1 MMEKPYKRLKMEELQ
16 KSDRKKF
23 IKQTLYLVGFGALA
37 NSPVK
42 VFARAEPK
50 KLSILHTND
59 WHSRI
64 EPFPLLDKKLGGK
77 GGAAARATFI
87 KNFRKEKGEIL
98 LLDAGDIFQGTPYFN
113 FFGGELEYKLM
124 SEMGYDCVTLGNH
137 DFDAGIDGLLK
148 QMPHARFDMVNA
160 NYDFSKTALQGKV
173 KPFQVYKKQG
183 LKIGVFGLGIA
194 LAGLVPEKLFG
205 NIIYHDPIVVAN
217 KIAEDLKFK
226 HRCDLVVCLSHLGYK
241 YANNKVSDEVLATKT
256 AHIDL
261 IIGGHTHTFLPEPVS
276 YTNVINKKVCVNQV
290 GWAGLQVGCINY
302 TFEPFVNT
310 ANEPSSALIELTNLD
325 N

>member
-1 MMEKPYKRLKMEELQ
+1 MEELQ
-16 KSDRKKF
+16 KSSRKAF

-37 NSPVK
+37 NTPVK
-42 VFARAEPK
+42 VLANAKPK
-50 KLSILHTND
+50 VLSILHTND

-64 EPFPLLDKKLGGK
+64 EPFPSADKKLGGK
-77 GGAAARATFI
+77 GGAAARASFI
-87 KNFRKEKGEIL
+87 AQYRKEKGEIL

-137 DFDAGIDGLLK
+137 DFDAGIPGLLK
-148 QMPHARFDMVNA
+148 QLPHAQFDIVNA
-160 NYDFSKTALQGKV
+160 NYDFSKSPLKEKV
-173 KPFQVYKKQG
+173 QPYKIYRKQG

-194 LAGLVPEKLFG
+194 LDGLVPAKLYG
-205 NIIYHDPIVVAN
+205 EIKYNDPIQVAN
-217 KIAEDLKFK
+217 KMAETLKWK
-226 HRCDLVVCLSHLGYK
+226 HKCDLVICLSHLGYK
-241 YANNKVSDEVLATKT
+241 YNSTKVCDEILATQT

-261 IIGGHTHTFLPEPVS
+261 IIGGHTHTFLPEPVF

-290 GWAGLQVGCINY
+290 GWAGLQLGALTY

-310 ANEPSSALIELTNLD
+310 AKEPTSSVSELINLE